1 MAFHERDSLCPD
13 RIVRDTGVGFA
24 MGAVGGGILY
34 FVTGLYNSPKGERFI
49 GGAQAIR
56 MNAPRVA
63 GNFASWGA
71 MFSVCDCTSAYVR
84 HKEDPWNSIVAG
96 AATGGL
102 LNIRQGFRVASRSA
116 LVGGVLL
123 ALIEGANICL
133 NKKLDQF
140 VTEQQDAPIPPI
152 HIPNGFPEDYPTDVV
167 QDGGGSSSLFGR
179 IFRGKKEEEKSS
191 ESKTTVLESFDNS
204 SLHVPSF
211 DQSKKKLCLG
221 LKSIFT

>member
-34 FVTGLYNSPKGERFI
+34 FVKGLYNLPKGEGFI
-49 GGAQAIR
+49 DGAQAIS

-71 MFSVCDCTSAYVR
+71 MFSVCDY
-84 HKEDPWNSIVAG
+84 PWNSIVAS

-123 ALIEGANICL
+123 
-133 NKKLDQF
+133 
-140 VTEQQDAPIPPI
+140 T
-152 HIPNGFPEDYPTDVV
+152 
-167 QDGGGSSSLFGR
+167 
-179 IFRGKKEEEKSS
+179 KS
-191 ESKTTVLESFDNS
+191 
-204 SLHVPSF
+204 
-211 DQSKKKLCLG
+211 
-221 LKSIFT
+221 